1 MARAADNGNSGRI
14 VFRTKWF
21 DVEEIRSESE
31 PYYRLTGQDAA
42 VVFAL
47 TEQRNVLLV
56 RQFRPARGHETLEL
70 PAGAIEAGES
80 PNDAALRELLE
91 ETGYEPAELH
101 ALGSGGLRLDRDT
114 ITVYT
119 FAAFGARK
127 VPGREN
133 SDCGEALTLPLADF
147 LALVERG
154 EFEQLGALA
163 AVLQTFLRFP
173 DRFESDIRRAT
184 DKRDRT

>member
-1 MARAADNGNSGRI
+1 MSRSGIGKPGRT

-21 DVEEIRSESE
+21 DVEEIDSGGE

-42 VVFAL
+42 VIFAL
-47 TEQRNVLLV
+47 TEQMEVLLV

-70 PAGAIEAGES
+70 PAGAIETGES
-80 PNDAALRELLE
+80 PSEAALRELRE
-91 ETGYEPAELH
+91 ETGYEPAEIH
-101 ALGSGGLRLDRDT
+101 ALGSGGLRLDRDSMM
-114 ITVYT
+114 VHT

-127 VPGREN
+127 LPTWEK
-133 SDCGEALTLPLADF
+133 SDCEAVTMPLAEF

-163 AVLQTFLRFP
+163 AVLQTSLRFP
-173 DRFESDIRRAT
+173 DRLKSRVAT
-184 DKRDRT
+184 NQRDGT